1 VFYLSF
7 CNELSCFWVFF
18 KSKISFEIRIFFL
31 QKISFEI
38 SEFVRN
44 FGISVPTEIF
54 LFPEGKTLAGGLS
67 AGWRGTAAE
76 LRLL

>member
-1 VFYLSF
+1 LLLGFLQKPDF
-7 CNELSCFWVFF
+7 
-18 KSKISFEIRIFFL
+18 IRNQNFFFL
-31 QKISFEI
+31 QKTSFEI

-54 LFPEGKTLAGGLS
+54 LLPEGKTLAGGLS